1 MTMQELH
8 NPELQIGEMVE
19 IDWPRTRWDRRRG
32 RLHELRQETGERQFG
47 YVLLDGVG
55 MRVSLER
62 IIKDRTISKVP

>member
-1 MTMQELH
+1 MQELH

-32 RLHELRQETGERQFG
+32 LLHELRQEPGERQFG

>member
-1 MTMQELH
+1 MQDLH
-8 NPELQIGEMVE
+8 KPELQIGEMVE

-32 RLHELRQETGERQFG
+32 LLHELRQEPGERQFG
-47 YVLLDGVG
+47 YVLLDGVA